1 MTMPDQTEKFVV
13 LLGGA
18 LTATPRL
25 AADIAGAR
33 FIAADGGMRH
43 AASLGVTPDVW
54 VGDFDST
61 PPALLAAW
69 PDVERQPYPTAKN
82 ETDGAI
88 AVSAA
93 AERGAK
99 SIVLA
104 GALGGERSD
113 HALMHLLHA
122 VSLAE
127 EGFAIK
133 LTSGEEEAWPLL
145 PGTREIDLP
154 KDSLF
159 SVLGLSP
166 LAGLFLSN
174 VRYPLTDFS
183 LPFGSSRTISNVA
196 EGPIRLSLASGRAV
210 LIARPYD
217 LSGA

>member
-69 PDVERQPYPTAKN
+69 PHVERQPYPTAKN

-88 AVSAA
+88 AVSLA
-93 AERGAK
+93 AERGAR